1 MNQIIFKNNFNE
13 LFKKLSELLS
23 TYYIKTCYIAS
34 NELPFYSIWI
44 RNCKFYSEEMISRY
58 EIISIFT
65 DILISLKHY
74 SRLHLYGNI
83 NFEDFNKPVL
93 YTDYSYDLFKD
104 ISIIDYLILI
114 KNNEEISMFKRY
126 WNSIIWELLELDN
139 STDFTLEINSYSW
152 ITLLNNINLTKDV
165 YGYFIDYSFLDSN
178 ASYKINKHNILSKKQ
193 IIKILKH
200 NQQNDNKAL

>member
-1 MNQIIFKNNFNE
+1 
-13 LFKKLSELLS
+13 
-23 TYYIKTCYIAS
+23 
-34 NELPFYSIWI
+34 
-44 RNCKFYSEEMISRY
+44 MISRY